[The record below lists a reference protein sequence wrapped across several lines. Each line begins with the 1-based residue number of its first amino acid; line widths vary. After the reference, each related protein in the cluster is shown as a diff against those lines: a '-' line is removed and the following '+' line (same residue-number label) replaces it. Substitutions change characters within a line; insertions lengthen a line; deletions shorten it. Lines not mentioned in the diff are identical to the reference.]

1 PALALMHAKRGAGSK
16 RRARQVRLWENQVG
30 RSRPFWQHWYPKLQ
44 DHFPEQLRSV
54 PADAYYRAINR
65 VAPSFIRVE
74 ADEVTYN
81 LHVMLRFEIERALI
95 DGSLSVADVPAAWN
109 AAMEDYLGV
118 TPPTDREGCLQ
129 DIHWSIG
136 LVGYFPTYT
145 LGTLMSA
152 QLFEAAQR
160 DLGDL
165 AATFAEGTYLPLR
178 EWLRDQIH
186 QHGRVYTATELL
198 RHVCGSGL
206 DAAPWLK
213 YARAKYVSIYDLT

>member
-1 PALALMHAKRGAGSK
+1 
-16 RRARQVRLWENQVG
+16 
-30 RSRPFWQHWYPKLQ
+30 FWQHWYPKLQ
-44 DHFPEQLRSV
+44 AAFPGRFDAV
-54 PADAYYRAINR
+54 PLDAFYRAINQ

-81 LHVMLRFEIERALI
+81 LHVMLRFDIERALV
-95 DGSLSVADVPAAWN
+95 DGSLTAADVPAAWN
-109 AAMEDYLGV
+109 AAMEDYLGI

-152 QLFEAAQR
+152 QLFEAALR

-165 AATFAEGTYLPLR
+165 PAAFARGEYVPLR
-178 EWLRDQIH
+178 TWLREHIH
-186 QHGRVYTATELL
+186 VHGRVYTASELL
-198 RHVCGSGL
+198 SRVCDSDL
-206 DAAPWLK
+206 QAEPWLEYATEK
-213 YARAKYVSIYDLT
+213 YRAIYRLGG